1 MELAPLEAN
10 PYQDLYIY
18 YLSGRFRPG
27 RGFQPEHYI
36 GSWEEGE
43 FSFLFFTRPSRTLV
57 ESTVDRLAG
66 LELLDHHH
74 MTYDQWQGVDIV
86 PCRIGRFT
94 ISPPWFAV
102 GKNNADNLIILD
114 PGVVF
119 GAGTHPTTRDC
130 LEALQLAFEETTIRS
145 ALDLGTGTGLLALAA
160 ARMGCPKVLAA
171 DLTLLAARTAQRNVT
186 LNSLSDR
193 ILVVQGDAEKFMDF
207 TSDLV
212 VSNIHY
218 EVMKNLI
225 GTSGFLNKKRF
236 ILSGLMRSEAA
247 RIESKMAG
255 LPVEIIHRWD
265 QDGIWHTFYGASYLT
280 CGDKKD

>member
-1 MELAPLEAN
+1 MTPAAVEAN

-27 RGFQPEHYI
+27 RGFKPDHYI

-43 FSFLFFTRPSRTLV
+43 FSFLFFTRPNMALV
-57 ESTVDRLAG
+57 EATVDRLAG
-66 LELLDHHH
+66 LELLDHYH
-74 MTYDQWQGVDIV
+74 MTYEQWQGSDIV

-102 GKNNADNLIILD
+102 DKGNADTTIILD

-119 GAGTHPTTRDC
+119 GTGTHPTTRDC
-130 LEALQLAFEETTIRS
+130 LDALQLVFEDLTIRS

-171 DLTLLAARTAQRNVT
+171 DLTLLAARTAHRNVR
-186 LNSLSDR
+186 LNGLSER
-193 ILVVQGDAEKFMDF
+193 ILVAQGDAEKFMDF

-218 EVMKNLI
+218 DVMKNLI
-225 GTSGFLNKKRF
+225 RTSGFLKKKRF

-247 RIESKMAG
+247 RIESTLAE
-255 LPVEIIHRWD
+255 LPVKIIRRWD
-265 QDGIWHTFYGASYLT
+265 QNGIWHTFYGASY
-280 CGDKKD
+280 

>member
-1 MELAPLEAN
+1 MEPAPAVAN

-27 RGFQPEHYI
+27 RDFKPDHYI

-43 FSFLFFTRPSRTLV
+43 FSFLFFTRPNKALV
-57 ESTVDRLAG
+57 EAIVDRLAN
-66 LELLDHHH
+66 LELLDHYH
-74 MTYDQWQGVDIV
+74 MTYDQWQGGDIV
-86 PCRIGRFT
+86 PCRVGRFI

-102 GKNNADNLIILD
+102 GKNNADTTIVLD

-119 GAGTHPTTRDC
+119 GTGTHPTTRDC
-130 LEALQLAFEETTIRS
+130 LEALQLVFEDLTIRS

-160 ARMGCPKVLAA
+160 ARMGCPKVLAT
-171 DLTLLAARTAQRNVT
+171 DLTLLAARTAQRNVR
-186 LNSLSDR
+186 LNGLSQR
-193 ILVVQGDAEKFMDF
+193 ILVAQGDAEKFMDF

-218 EVMKNLI
+218 DVMKNLI
-225 GTSGFLNKKRF
+225 GTSGFLKKKCF

-247 RIESKMAG
+247 RIESTLAE
-255 LPVEIIHRWD
+255 LPVKVIRRWN
-265 QDGIWHTFYGASYLT
+265 QDGIWHTICGASY
-280 CGDKKD
+280 

>member
-1 MELAPLEAN
+1 MTPAPVEAN

-18 YLSGRFRPG
+18 YLSGRFRPD
-27 RGFQPEHYI
+27 RSFKPDHYI

-43 FSFLFFTRPSRTLV
+43 FSFLFFTRPNMALV
-57 ESTVDRLAG
+57 EATVNRLAG
-66 LELLDHHH
+66 LELLDYYH
-74 MTYDQWQGVDIV
+74 MTYDQWQGGDIV
-86 PCRIGRFT
+86 PCRIGRFI

-102 GKNNADNLIILD
+102 DESNADTTIILD

-119 GAGTHPTTRDC
+119 GTGTHPTTRDC
-130 LEALQLAFEETTIRS
+130 IEALQLVFEDLTIRS

-171 DLTLLAARTAQRNVT
+171 DLTLLAARTALRNT
-186 LNSLSDR
+186 RLNGLSEQ
-193 ILVVQGDAEKFMDF
+193 ILVAQGDAEKFMDF

-218 EVMKNLI
+218 DVMKNLI
-225 GTSGFLNKKRF
+225 RTSGFLKKKRF

-247 RIESKMAG
+247 RIESRLAD
-255 LPVEIIHRWD
+255 LPVEMIRRWD
-265 QDGIWHTFYGASYLT
+265 QDGIWHTFYGASY
-280 CGDKKD
+280 